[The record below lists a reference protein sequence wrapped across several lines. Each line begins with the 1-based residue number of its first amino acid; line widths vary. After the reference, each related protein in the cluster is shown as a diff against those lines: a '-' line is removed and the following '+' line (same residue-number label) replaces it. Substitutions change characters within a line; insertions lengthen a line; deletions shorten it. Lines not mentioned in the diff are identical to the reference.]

1 MDGQASGVPSPPPP
15 RLVWF
20 GRGAGCFA
28 CAERGRGSWVGG
40 CRGAARGDREG
51 RDLRR
56 PFASHKPY
64 NAWRVPVF
72 TNLNLY

>member
-1 MDGQASGVPSPPPP
+1 MDGQASGVPSPPL
-15 RLVWF
+15 RDWYGLAGV
-20 GRGAGCFA
+20 RGASRVR
-28 CAERGRGSWVGG
+28 RGVGAVG
-40 CRGAARGDREG
+40 WGLPGGGQGDREG